1 MKRRKKKS
9 SIYSTSAE
17 KKLPSMM
24 LTDLGAKS
32 KVNFRVAKLKNKGH
46 TFGKTVLRI

>member
-1 MKRRKKKS
+1 MKKRKS

-17 KKLPSMM
+17 KKLPKGFV

-32 KVNFRVAKLKNKGH
+32 KVNFKVAKLKGKGH
-46 TFGKTVLRI
+46 AFGKTVLRI